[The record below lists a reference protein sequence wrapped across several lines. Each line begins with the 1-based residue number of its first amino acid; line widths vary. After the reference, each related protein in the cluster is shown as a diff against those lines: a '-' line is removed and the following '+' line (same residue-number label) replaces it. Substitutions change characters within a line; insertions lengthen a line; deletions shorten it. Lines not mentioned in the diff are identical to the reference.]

1 MKKRILLVE
10 DIASTREA
18 YRDALELHD
27 FEVSEASNLAEAA
40 DIVSKIA
47 FHVACVDLGLEEAD
61 PSNYQGQ
68 DVLSEISK
76 HKEGTRIIIVS
87 QKGGDPALDIAI
99 KGYEEQNLSKY
110 LRKGQFEPEE
120 FIQAIAEQA
129 ERAELKIFK
138 DHGYPLSAALHGLD
152 QDVAIH
158 EILTIL
164 ERGFPTVRELVD
176 NSLRSLCPLRPHNDP
191 GQLMT
196 VDSDRGRVEL
206 SLWSKAVGSA
216 VRLVL
221 AKAGGETIE
230 GEVIQTRQSHQIEAT
245 TLKMSAP
252 RDAYCC

>member
-18 YRDALELHD
+18 YRDTLELHD
-27 FEVSEASNLAEAA
+27 FEVSEASSLTEAA
-40 DIVSKIA
+40 DIVHKKT

-68 DVLSEISK
+68 DVLREISK

-129 ERAELKIFK
+129 ERAELKIFQ

-158 EILTIL
+158 EILTAL
-164 ERGFPTVRELVD
+164 ERGFPAVRELVD
-176 NSLRSLCPLRPHNDP
+176 NSLRSLCPLRPHEDP
-191 GQLMT
+191 ELLLSI
-196 VDSDRGRVEL
+196 DADHGRVEFN
-206 SLWSKAVGSA
+206 LWSKAIGSA
-216 VRLVL
+216 IRLVL
-221 AKAGGETIE
+221 AKADGEPVD
-230 GEVIQTRQSHQIEAT
+230 GEVLQTRQSHQIEAT
-245 TLKMSAP
+245 TLKTSDP